1 MEDAV
6 IRYESKDI
14 IIWSNKY
21 KAYYTAR
28 ETDYNKEIH
37 DVLKGKVLEGKIYE
51 ELKEIGAVGGIKR
64 EIQSTNKNGLMAPL
78 EYYFDFTNVCN
89 LRCSHC
95 YNRENMNTQTMDDRE
110 IEKIITDMYESGVM
124 RLHLAGGEP
133 TLFPKE
139 LNTYM
144 GTAKKY
150 GILTS
155 MASNGVSITDEIC
168 EILDRNEVMSITI
181 SIESANED
189 ENAKIRGKGNLKKAI
204 EGIEKLCS
212 YKKKHGAKYFVG
224 VKVSYNAE
232 IDRNEFEDLIR
243 LCQKLNVDIL
253 KFANPERC
261 IFHERGYYSKIANKY
276 YKNMETI
283 RYLKEKYKDSNML
296 ITQIASPVNGCMD
309 IGLPHM
315 KGCIGAQELI
325 AINCKGE
332 VNPCLMNPYK
342 LGNIFDY
349 DSIRDLYKSDE
360 IIEYYKKIT
369 DYDCEKCVYH
379 KKCRGGCQVRKIVE
393 YGDIK
398 GNDPLCPIKQNQ
410 RIEKDI
416 KETESKLM
424 KVCVLHS
431 L

>member
-14 IIWSNKY
+14 IIQSNKY

-37 DVLKGKVLEGKIYE
+37 DVLKGKVLEGIIYE

-95 YNRENMNTQTMDDRE
+95 YNRENMNTQTMDDRK

-150 GILTS
+150 GIHTS

-212 YKKKHGAKYFVG
+212 YKK
-224 VKVSYNAE
+224 E
-232 IDRNEFEDLIR
+232 QWL
-243 LCQKLNVDIL
+243 L
-253 KFANPERC
+253 KF
-261 IFHERGYYSKIANKY
+261 F
-276 YKNMETI
+276 
-283 RYLKEKYKDSNML
+283 
-296 ITQIASPVNGCMD
+296 
-309 IGLPHM
+309 IGLQQ
-315 KGCIGAQELI
+315 I
-325 AINCKGE
+325 
-332 VNPCLMNPYK
+332 
-342 LGNIFDY
+342 
-349 DSIRDLYKSDE
+349 
-360 IIEYYKKIT
+360 
-369 DYDCEKCVYH
+369 
-379 KKCRGGCQVRKIVE
+379 
-393 YGDIK
+393 
-398 GNDPLCPIKQNQ
+398 
-410 RIEKDI
+410 
-416 KETESKLM
+416 
-424 KVCVLHS
+424 
-431 L
+431 